1 LPARLHAQQY
11 GKYVQRDLP
20 KRITK
25 ETYVHY
31 IKRDQQ
37 KKPADNHAHLAT
49 FQHASARCDSGDMPK
64 KIFERDLYTP
74 KETYKRD
81 QRVLEETYKRDP
93 KKNQHTSK

>member
-1 LPARLHAQQY
+1 M
-11 GKYVQRDLP
+11 
-20 KRITK
+20 K

-37 KKPADNHAHLAT
+37 KKPADNHTHLAT
-49 FQHASARCDSGDMPK
+49 FQHASARCGSGDMTK
-64 KIFERDLYTP
+64 KVFEKDLYTT

-93 KKNQHTSK
+93 KKDQPTSK